1 MPSNSS
7 RRLDETMATEIES
20 LRCGFNFCVH
30 TLSLIV
36 AAFCFLLF
44 WVLVKDCYVPLLIFR
59 LIFHNYISLSS
70 MDSMWN
76 VMELL
81 SDMLQAVNP
90 SDREVC

>member
-1 MPSNSS
+1 M
-7 RRLDETMATEIES
+7 
-20 LRCGFNFCVH
+20 H
-30 TLSLIV
+30 TLSLIA

-44 WVLVKDCYVPLLIFR
+44 WVLVKDCYVPL